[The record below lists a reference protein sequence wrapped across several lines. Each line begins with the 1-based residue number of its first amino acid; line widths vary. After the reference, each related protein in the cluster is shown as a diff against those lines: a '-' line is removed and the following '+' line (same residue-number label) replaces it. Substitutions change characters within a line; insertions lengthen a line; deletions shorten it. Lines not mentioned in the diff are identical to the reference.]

1 MRNNMVISFLL
12 ACSLGVITTGCST
25 VDKMVNGEEAMIEVP
40 ASSLEELE
48 VPAWFLTK
56 EEGNTKVLTVTATE
70 TSKDLQF
77 AIDKAELNAKVK
89 LAQKLGTTVSSLVR
103 ESALESG
110 VGVKDVETEV
120 DRISQAST
128 NQLIGFYRR
137 ENMKVVREGEYY
149 RAYIMLRL
157 DTEEG
162 RRLTQKPR
170 NNLDREE
177 KFKQLQPQ
185 AEVNIITPIDAR
197 AAVETITSQIN
208 Q

>member
-137 ENMKVVREGEYY
+137 ENLKVLREGEYY
-149 RAYIMLRL
+149 RAYVMLRL

-162 RRLTQKPR
+162 RRLTIKP
-170 NNLDREE
+170 NTQDREE
-177 KFKQLQPQ
+177 RLKRLEPQ
-185 AEVNIITPIDAR
+185 ASVDIVTP
-197 AAVETITSQIN
+197 
-208 Q
+208 